1 MRGLPLVVASTGYS
15 SLWCVGFSLR
25 GLLCGAQAPGTQ
37 ASVVTAPGLS
47 CGSAGPR
54 MWVQKLWHMA
64 IVALQQVGS
73 SWARN
78 RTRVPCISR
87 RILIH
92 CATREVLFF
101 FFSASQ
107 DLWNLSSLPWSEPGT
122 PAVKALLTTGPPGN
136 PQVRTALIRHFTFV
150 VQFNP

>member
-64 IVALQQVGS
+64 IVALQHVGS

-78 RTRVPCISR
+78 RTRVSCIGR
-87 RILIH
+87 RILYLGSPKL
-92 CATREVLFF
+92 TRN
-101 FFSASQ
+101 FSSAFTL
-107 DLWNLSSLPWSEPGT
+107 DYGLSTTKQLPKANPETLSLS
-122 PAVKALLTTGPPGN
+122 
-136 PQVRTALIRHFTFV
+136 
-150 VQFNP
+150 